1 MGVCESQEAKKN
13 RKNYENEKHEALN
26 GLQSISH
33 PRVKSFDDLIINTV
47 SLNKKKITSEYKICL
62 NTLGIGSFGEV
73 RKAKHLNTNENR
85 AIKIISKKECSYIE
99 QIRIMEEI
107 EILKHLD
114 HPNIVKIY
122 EFFEDD
128 NFLYIVMELISGGEL
143 FELISNDHHFNEKKA
158 ALIFKSI
165 IETVNYLHKKNIVHR
180 DLKPENML
188 FTTKNTLK
196 LVDFGSSQ
204 LFLPGKKLKIKHGT
218 SYYVAPEVIKG
229 SYNEKCDIW
238 SCGVLLYIFLCG
250 FPPFNGKNEHEV
262 IKSVKKGKFSFNLP
276 EFRNVSSEAKNLII
290 AMLEGNIE
298 KRISAEEILEHNFFN
313 IIKEKDSVQI
323 NPVLMKNLKKF
334 HYRNKIQQAAYLF
347 MINYMEDGKEKA
359 NLISTFKALDKNKD
373 GVLSKEEI
381 LSGFKNSNIPFQKED
396 IDNLFD
402 IIDTNKNGTIDYT
415 EFVAA
420 VIDKKSF
427 INDQKIKICFNYFD
441 KDNNGTISLDELKE
455 VFEGNQNVDEIV
467 WQKLFKQADKD
478 NNGVIDYNEFKDI
491 FTFVL

>member
-1 MGVCESQEAKKN
+1 MGVCESQEVKKN
-13 RKNYENEKHEALN
+13 RKIFENEKHEALN
-26 GLQSISH
+26 GIRSISR
-33 PRVKSFDDLIINTV
+33 PRVKSFDELIINTV
-47 SLNKKKITSEYKICL
+47 SLNKKKITSEYKI
-62 NTLGIGSFGEV
+62 NIDTIGSGSFGEV
-73 RKAKHLNTNENR
+73 RKAKHLTTNETR

-128 NFLYIVMELISGGEL
+128 NFMYIVMELISGGEL

-158 ALIFKSI
+158 ATIFKSI
-165 IETVNYLHKKNIVHR
+165 IESVNYLHKKNIVHR
-180 DLKPENML
+180 DLKPENIL
-188 FTTKNTLK
+188 FTIKDNLK

-204 LFLPGKKLKIKHGT
+204 LFLPGKRLKIKHGT
-218 SYYVAPEVIKG
+218 AYYVAPEVLKG

-250 FPPFNGKNEHEV
+250 FPPFNGKDENQV
-262 IKSVKKGKFSFNLP
+262 MKSVKKGKFSFNLP
-276 EFRNVSSEAKNLII
+276 EFRLVSIRAKNLITS
-290 AMLEGNIE
+290 MLHMNIE
-298 KRISAEEILEHNFFN
+298 KRISAEDILKHEFFD
-313 IIKEKDSVQI
+313 IIEEKDNNKI
-323 NPVLMKNLKKF
+323 NPSLMKNLKNF

-347 MINYMEDGKEKA
+347 MINHMEDGKEKA

-381 LSGFKNSNIPFQKED
+381 LLGFQNSKIPFDEKE
-396 IDNLFD
+396 IDKLFEA
-402 IIDTNKNGTIDYT
+402 IDLNKNGNLDYT

-427 INDQKIKICFNYFD
+427 VNDKKIRICFKYFD
-441 KDNNGTISLDELKE
+441 KNGDGCISLDELKQ
-455 VFEGNQNVDEIV
+455 VFEGNQIVDDAV
-467 WQKLFKQADKD
+467 WEKLFNEADKD
-478 NNGVIDYNEFKDI
+478 HNGVIDYEEFKDI
-491 FTFVL
+491 FTFVV